1 MSAASQVNY
10 GVWCIKV
17 YPGEM
22 GSMSPTGKPRPR
34 RSTSIQAPANLAPI
48 IKRERKRL
56 GLRLRELRRER
67 GLTQEQA
74 AEMIGIHP
82 KYMPRVEAGRA
93 NLTVDTLI
101 AASVAY
107 EVALCDLFTEDREE
121 NSAE

>member
-1 MSAASQVNY
+1 MQV
-10 GVWCIKV
+10 
-17 YPGEM
+17 
-22 GSMSPTGKPRPR
+22 
-34 RSTSIQAPANLAPI
+34 PANLAPI

-93 NLTVDTLI
+93 NITVDNLI

-107 EVALCDLFTEDREE
+107 GVALRDLLPEAHEEDADE
-121 NSAE
+121 

>member
-1 MSAASQVNY
+1 
-10 GVWCIKV
+10 
-17 YPGEM
+17 M
-22 GSMSPTGKPRPR
+22 GRMSPPGKSRPR
-34 RSTSIQAPANLAPI
+34 RPTGPHAPESLKPI

-56 GLRLRELRRER
+56 GQRLRELRTAR

-107 EVALCDLFTEDREE
+107 GVSLSDLFPKTHEKDA
-121 NSAE
+121 AE

>member
-1 MSAASQVNY
+1 
-10 GVWCIKV
+10 
-17 YPGEM
+17 
-22 GSMSPTGKPRPR
+22 MSPPGKPRSR
-34 RSTSIQAPANLAPI
+34 RPTGIHALEGLGPL

-56 GLRLRELRRER
+56 GMRLRELRTHR

-107 EVALCDLFTEDREE
+107 EVELQDLFTAPSEED
-121 NSAE
+121 SAK

>member
-1 MSAASQVNY
+1 VIGRVSP
-10 GVWCIKV
+10 
-17 YPGEM
+17 PG
-22 GSMSPTGKPRPR
+22 
-34 RSTSIQAPANLAPI
+34 IQAPENLAPI

-56 GLRLRELRRER
+56 GQRLRELRLER

-93 NLTVDTLI
+93 NLTVDNLI

-107 EVALCDLFTEDREE
+107 GVALRDLFPEIHDEDA
-121 NSAE
+121 SK

>member
-1 MSAASQVNY
+1 
-10 GVWCIKV
+10 
-17 YPGEM
+17 
-22 GSMSPTGKPRPR
+22 MSPPGKPRAR
-34 RSTSIQAPANLAPI
+34 RSSGIQAPENLAPI

-56 GLRLRELRRER
+56 GQRLRELRKAR
-67 GLTQEQA
+67 GLSQEQA

-107 EVALCDLFTEDREE
+107 EVALSDLFTKARDGDATE
-121 NSAE
+121 

>member
-1 MSAASQVNY
+1 
-10 GVWCIKV
+10 
-17 YPGEM
+17 M
-22 GSMSPTGKPRPR
+22 GRMSPPGKPRPR
-34 RSTSIQAPANLAPI
+34 RPTGIQAPANLAPI

-56 GLRLRELRRER
+56 GMRLRELRTAQ

-74 AEMIGIHP
+74 AEMIGIHA

-107 EVALCDLFTEDREE
+107 EVALSDLFTEAREE
-121 NSAE
+121 DTPE

>member
-1 MSAASQVNY
+1 
-10 GVWCIKV
+10 
-17 YPGEM
+17 
-22 GSMSPTGKPRPR
+22 MSPIGKPRPR
-34 RSTSIQAPANLAPI
+34 RSASTHAPANLAPI
-48 IKRERKRL
+48 IKKERKRL
-56 GLRLRELRRER
+56 GLRLRGLRTAR

-107 EVALCDLFTEDREE
+107 EVALSDLFTEASEE
-121 NSAE
+121 DAAE

>member
-1 MSAASQVNY
+1 RTA
-10 GVWCIKV
+10 
-17 YPGEM
+17 
-22 GSMSPTGKPRPR
+22 
-34 RSTSIQAPANLAPI
+34 
-48 IKRERKRL
+48 
-56 GLRLRELRRER
+56 R

-107 EVALCDLFTEDREE
+107 EVSLSNLFTEAREE
-121 NSAE
+121 DAVD

>member
-1 MSAASQVNY
+1 V
-10 GVWCIKV
+10 
-17 YPGEM
+17 P
-22 GSMSPTGKPRPR
+22 PPGKPRTHGP
-34 RSTSIQAPANLAPI
+34 TGIPAPENLTPI

-56 GLRLRELRRER
+56 GQRLRELRRER
-67 GLTQEQA
+67 GLSQEQA

-107 EVALCDLFTEDREE
+107 KVELQDLFLAIPTEDA
-121 NSAE
+121 NK

>member
-1 MSAASQVNY
+1 
-10 GVWCIKV
+10 
-17 YPGEM
+17 
-22 GSMSPTGKPRPR
+22 MSPPGKPRTHGP
-34 RSTSIQAPANLAPI
+34 TGIQAPENLAPI

-56 GLRLRELRRER
+56 GQRLRELRRER

-93 NLTVDTLI
+93 NLTVDNLI

-107 EVALCDLFTEDREE
+107 GVELRDLFPEIHDEDA
-121 NSAE
+121 SK

>member
-1 MSAASQVNY
+1 MQSPEVNY
-10 GVWCIKV
+10 GVWCSKV
-17 YPGEM
+17 YLGEM
-22 GSMSPTGKPRPR
+22 GRMSPARKSGPR
-34 RSTSIQAPANLAPI
+34 RPSGIQEPEGLKPI
-48 IKRERKRL
+48 IQRERRRL
-56 GLRLRELRRER
+56 GLRLRELRLGR

-107 EVALCDLFTEDREE
+107 EVALSDLFTEAIKGDA
-121 NSAE
+121 NK